1 MRPARSNRI
10 VRFIVKNTLFVL
22 FLISCATAYNF
33 PYDTG
38 SPSKDDT
45 LDESANY
52 YQDIYTPG
60 ENGDDHDYV
69 LFGQRAG
76 HALGLTEDVV
86 AFTKRYAL
94 GQATTLEIGAGS
106 GTLQDVTADYTG
118 LDIAASAARFFHKPF
133 VEGSATDLP
142 FVDDSFDVVWTIWTL
157 EHVPDPELAL
167 LEIRRVLRDGG
178 YLYLRP
184 AWNVPTWASEPF
196 VGVPFG
202 QRRLWDKVKTI
213 GFLAQNQ
220 PAYRAVYRTAIR
232 LLRLAASLVVTPTQ
246 LRYNAMTPN
255 YSTYAVADADAVNSI
270 DCFEARLWFET
281 RGDLILEQGS
291 TLSELKTVCQHS
303 VLVQIRK

>member
-1 MRPARSNRI
+1 M
-10 VRFIVKNTLFVL
+10 FVL
-22 FLISCATAYNF
+22 FLIGCVTAYNF

-38 SPSKDDT
+38 SPSRDDT

-142 FVDDSFDVVWTIWTL
+142 FDNDSFDVVWTIWTL

-167 LEIRRVLRDGG
+167 LEIRRVLKDEG

-184 AWNVPTWASEPF
+184 AWNNPTWASEPF
-196 VGVPFG
+196 VGLPFS
-202 QRRLWDKVKTI
+202 QIRLWDKLKMV
-213 GFLAQNQ
+213 GNLAQSQ
-220 PAYRAVYRTAIR
+220 PVYRAIYRAPIR
-232 LLRLAASLVVTPTQ
+232 LSRLAASLVTAPTQ

-255 YSTYAVADADAVNSI
+255 YSTHAVADADAVNSI

-291 TLSELKTVCQHS
+291 PLSELTSVCGHP

>member
-1 MRPARSNRI
+1 M
-10 VRFIVKNTLFVL
+10 LL
-22 FLISCATAYNF
+22 
-33 PYDTG
+33 
-38 SPSKDDT
+38 
-45 LDESANY
+45 
-52 YQDIYTPG
+52 
-60 ENGDDHDYV
+60 
-69 LFGQRAG
+69 GQRAG
-76 HALGLTEDVV
+76 HWLGVTEDVV
-86 AFTKRYAL
+86 AFTERYAL

-142 FVDDSFDVVWTIWTL
+142 FDDDSFDVVWTIWTL

-167 LEIRRVLRDGG
+167 LEIRRVLKDGG

-196 VGVPFG
+196 VGVPF
-202 QRRLWDKVKTI
+202 REKRLWDKVKTI
-213 GFLAQNQ
+213 GILAQNQ
-220 PAYRAVYRTAIR
+220 PAYRAIYRTTIR
-232 LLRLAASLVVTPTQ
+232 LLRLAASLVVAPTQ

-281 RGDLILEQGS
+281 RGDVILEQGS
-291 TLSELKTVCQHS
+291 TLSELKTVCRHP
-303 VLVQIRK
+303 VLVQIQK